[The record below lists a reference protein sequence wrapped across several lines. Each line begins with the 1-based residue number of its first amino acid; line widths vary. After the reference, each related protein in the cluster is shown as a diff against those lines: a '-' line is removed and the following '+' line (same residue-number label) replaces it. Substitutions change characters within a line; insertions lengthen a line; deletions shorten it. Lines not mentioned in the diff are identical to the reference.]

1 MNITD
6 PFLFKQKVPDTW
18 FKYAFND
25 HIKYKLYP
33 VLANSEWFKWRRMT
47 LSIVEKDVFLCW
59 RALLNLYAHTVAVVG
74 LIFQT
79 TTIQCSNN
87 SHFCE
92 WSCNI
97 QIKTIRMKCIWN
109 YIKTSFKMA
118 ILDQKLKKKRVHRK
132 IRRFFLQNKDVNEN
146 SHTKCYLNQNY

>member
-1 MNITD
+1 MNIMNITD
-6 PFLFKQKVPDTW
+6 PFLFKQKVPHTW

-47 LSIVEKDVFLCW
+47 LPIVEKDVFLCW
-59 RALLNLYAHTVAVVG
+59 RALLNLYAHSVAVVG

-87 SHFCE
+87 SHFL
-92 WSCNI
+92 WMITVIQSGNI

-118 ILDQKLKKKRVHRK
+118 ILDQKLKKKK
-132 IRRFFLQNKDVNEN
+132 GSSKNKAIFSSE
-146 SHTKCYLNQNY
+146 

>member
-6 PFLFKQKVPDTW
+6 PFVFKQKVPDTW

-87 SHFCE
+87 SHFL
-92 WSCNI
+92 WMITVIQSGNI

-118 ILDQKLKKKRVHRK
+118 ILDQKLKKKK
-132 IRRFFLQNKDVNEN
+132 GSSKNKAIFSSE
-146 SHTKCYLNQNY
+146 

>member
-47 LSIVEKDVFLCW
+47 LPIVEKDVFLCW

-87 SHFCE
+87 SHFL
-92 WSCNI
+92 WMITVIQSGNI

-118 ILDQKLKKKRVHRK
+118 ILDQKLKKKK
-132 IRRFFLQNKDVNEN
+132 GSSKNKAIFSSE
-146 SHTKCYLNQNY
+146 

>member
-25 HIKYKLYP
+25 QIKYKLYP

-47 LSIVEKDVFLCW
+47 LSIVEKDVFLRW

-109 YIKTSFKMA
+109 YIKTSLKMA
-118 ILDQKLKKKRVHRK
+118 ILDQKLKNKRIHRK
-132 IRRFFLQNKDVNEN
+132 IRRFFFRIKMWMKTRIQNAI
-146 SHTKCYLNQNY
+146 